1 MMLKTLIRRKDIK
14 AQLLEK
20 EKLFVKDN
28 PFLRFEAVFVSRWRR
43 HWTWIVNII
52 RAVTTVEGDVQ
63 SLQGTLTEVQEA
75 LDDLTSRVEAIEQQ
89 LNPEPP
95 EGGEYII
102 Y

>member
-28 PFLRFEAVFVSRWRR
+28 PFNKKLRFEAVFVSGWRS

-95 EGGEYII
+95 EGGE
-102 Y
+102 

>member
-28 PFLRFEAVFVSRWRR
+28 PFLRFEAVFVSGWRS

-52 RAVTTVEGDVQ
+52 RAVTTVEGDIQ

-95 EGGEYII
+95 EGGE
-102 Y
+102 